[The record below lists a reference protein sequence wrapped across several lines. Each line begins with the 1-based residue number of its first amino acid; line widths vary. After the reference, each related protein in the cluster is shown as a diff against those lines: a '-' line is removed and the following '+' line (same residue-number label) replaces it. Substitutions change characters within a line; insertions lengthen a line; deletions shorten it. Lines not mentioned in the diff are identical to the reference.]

1 MQKLVKSEKI
11 LSLLILVT
19 NPIAGSRLK
28 NFRILREKLMYR
40 LVIRLKS
47 MLRLWKMKT
56 ELRSFQKERQKN
68 SELGR
73 RSVRFSK
80 RGVWYGG

>member
-19 NPIAGSRLK
+19 NPIAESRLK
-28 NFRILREKLMYR
+28 NFRISRAKLRYR

-47 MLRLWKMKT
+47 MLKLWKMKT
-56 ELRSFQKERQKN
+56 ELLSFLKERQKN

-73 RSVRFSK
+73 KSVRFLK
-80 RGVWYGG
+80 RVVWYGV

>member
-19 NPIAGSRLK
+19 NPIAESRLK
-28 NFRILREKLMYR
+28 NFRISREKLMYR
-40 LVIRLKS
+40 LVILLKS
-47 MLRLWKMKT
+47 MLGLWKMKT
-56 ELRSFQKERQKN
+56 ELLSFLKERQKN

-73 RSVRFSK
+73 RSVKFLK
-80 RGVWYGG
+80 RVVWYGG

>member
-28 NFRILREKLMYR
+28 NFRISREKLMYR
-40 LVIRLKS
+40 LVIQLKS

-73 RSVRFSK
+73 RSVRFLK